1 MRKIVIL
8 LLVFLSLSQGFS
20 QIVPS
25 SCNTPYLLNSIYEPD
40 LKNLALR
47 RLFELQSPDTA
58 TVKIPEFWIDTIREG
73 MSAIVNAGSL
83 PQRDSIFNL
92 YCVHDNAPN
101 NIFIYK
107 EIMVFVDT
115 SIAWTQ
121 AWQNMQT
128 LTGNIV
134 IDNLMTQFGYQI
146 VQFNNFSFGSMA
158 LIHTD
163 SLWNINAVI
172 NQLEAVQGVIFA
184 ESNAII
190 GTAGRIAY
198 QKIGTTRFYNFVFE
212 WNDCFDGCDNSR
224 TWRYRVF
231 EDCSVEFLGIVD
243 WGVFGIEPLPAPINC
258 NVFTGFPEHPDPNSG
273 FRVYPVPATEY
284 LHIQNPGSA
293 IVRIQ
298 FFNVNGRLIL
308 EKNQSEIEIV
318 NISELKNGFYQAL
331 FFTETGEL
339 KTHKLL
345 IQR

>member
-8 LLVFLSLSQGFS
+8 VLVVLSLSQGFS

-25 SCNTPYLLNSIYEPD
+25 SCTTPYLLNSIYEPD

-47 RLFELQSPDTA
+47 RLFEVHSPDTA
-58 TVKIPEFWIDTIREG
+58 FVKIPDIWIDTIRAG
-73 MSAIVNAGSL
+73 MSAIVNAVSL

-115 SIAWTQ
+115 SVAWTQ

-128 LTGNIV
+128 LTGNAV

-172 NQLEAVQGVIFA
+172 NQLEAVPGVLFA
-184 ESNAII
+184 EANAII
-190 GTAGRIAY
+190 GTAGTIVY
-198 QKIGTTRFYNFVFE
+198 QKVGPTRYYNFVFE

-243 WGVFGIEPLPAPINC
+243 WGVFGIEPLPAPLNC

>member
-8 LLVFLSLSQGFS
+8 VLVVLSLSQGFS

-25 SCNTPYLLNSIYEPD
+25 SCTTPYLLNSIYEPD

-47 RLFELQSPDTA
+47 RLFEVHSPDTA
-58 TVKIPEFWIDTIREG
+58 FVKIPDIWIDTIRAG
-73 MSAIVNAGSL
+73 MSAIVNAVSL

-115 SIAWTQ
+115 SVAWTQ

-128 LTGNIV
+128 LTGNAV

-172 NQLEAVQGVIFA
+172 NQLEAVPGVLFA
-184 ESNAII
+184 EANAII
-190 GTAGRIAY
+190 GTAGTIVY
-198 QKIGTTRFYNFVFE
+198 QKVGSTRYYNFVFE

-243 WGVFGIEPLPAPINC
+243 WGVFGIEPLPAPVNC
-258 NVFTGFPEHPDPNSG
+258 NVFTGFPEPPDPNSG

-308 EKNQSEIEIV
+308 EKNQSEIKIV
-318 NISELKNGFYQAL
+318 DISELKNGFYQAL
-331 FFTETGEL
+331 FFTERGEL

>member
-8 LLVFLSLSQGFS
+8 VLVVLSLSQGFS

-25 SCNTPYLLNSIYEPD
+25 SCTTPYLLNSIYEPD

-47 RLFELQSPDTA
+47 RLFEVHSPDTA
-58 TVKIPEFWIDTIREG
+58 FVKIPDIWIDTIRAG
-73 MSAIVNAGSL
+73 MSAIVNAVSL

-115 SIAWTQ
+115 SVAWTQ

-128 LTGNIV
+128 LTGNAV

-172 NQLEAVQGVIFA
+172 NQLEAVPGVLFA
-184 ESNAII
+184 EANAII
-190 GTAGRIAY
+190 GTAGTIVY
-198 QKIGTTRFYNFVFE
+198 QKVGSTRYYNFVFE

-243 WGVFGIEPLPAPINC
+243 WGVFGIEPLPAPVNC
-258 NVFTGFPEHPDPNSG
+258 NVFTGFPEPPDPNSG

-308 EKNQSEIEIV
+308 EKNQSEIKIV
-318 NISELKNGFYQAL
+318 DISELKNGFYHAL
-331 FFTETGEL
+331 FYTETGEL